1 MLLTALLVIFAGV
14 ACGFINVLA
23 GSGSLITLPIL
34 IFLGLPAKVA
44 NGTNRIAILC
54 QNIVGVGG
62 YHRQGVL
69 DTRHGPRL
77 VVPAVIGALLGA
89 KLAVD
94 IDESV
99 MRLVISAVM
108 FIMLGVILVKPKRW
122 LQGATAPP
130 EPGWRWGEAAVFF
143 AIGVYG
149 GFIQAGVGIFLLAG
163 LVLQSGYDLVKANA
177 VKLLIVLGYT
187 PFALAVFIF
196 ENQVNWTYGL
206 LLACGNM
213 IGAYLGTRVAV
224 SWGPA
229 FVRWVLIAVV
239 AVSAV
244 RMLGLSLG
252 WF

>member
-69 DTRHGPRL
+69 DTRHGP
-77 VVPAVIGALLGA
+77 
-89 KLAVD
+89 
-94 IDESV
+94 
-99 MRLVISAVM
+99 RLVISAVM

>member
-1 MLLTALLVIFAGV
+1 MVLLVVLAGL

-23 GSGSLITLPIL
+23 GSGSLISLPIL
-34 IFLGLPAKVA
+34 IFMGLDAKVA
-44 NGTNRIAILC
+44 NGTNRVAILC

-62 YHRQGVL
+62 YYRQGVL

-77 VVPAVIGALLGA
+77 MVPAVVGALLGA
-89 KLAVD
+89 KLAVEL
-94 IDESV
+94 DENL
-99 MRLVISAVM
+99 MRLVISLVM
-108 FIMLGVILVKPKRW
+108 FLMLGVILVKPKRW
-122 LQGATAPP
+122 LEGAVAPQR
-130 EPGWRWGEAAVFF
+130 EGFRLGEVLVFF

-149 GFIQAGVGIFLLAG
+149 GFIQAGVGVFLLAG

-187 PFALAVFIF
+187 PFALAIFIW
-196 ENQVNWTYGL
+196 EGQVDWTYGL

-213 IGAYLGTRVAV
+213 LGAWLGTKVAV